1 MSLPSRS
8 SRRVAVLLCL
18 TAASLSLLARDAAS
32 QDAGR
37 RWKVHDLE
45 RPTPRKVTPGAQVGQ
60 PPSDAV
66 VLFDGKSLD
75 GWSSRDGSSAKWV
88 IRDGYMQT
96 VPGAGPIVSKQ
107 RFGDVQA
114 HVEWATPSPGVGKGQ
129 DRGNSGVYFMG
140 LYEIQVL
147 DSYENVTY
155 ADGQAAALY
164 GQHPPLVNASRAPGE
179 WQSYDVVFRRPR
191 FNASGKLVSP
201 ARMTIFHNGVLVQDN
216 SELWGPTNWLQTE
229 PYVKHDDALPFT
241 LQDHDHPVRYRNFWV
256 RPLPD
261 LPTDER
267 GPREAHPA
275 ASVPPAVLDRY
286 VGKYG
291 SATETIAI
299 VTRRGSRLFIDPFNH
314 VIPLELIPQSAT
326 RFEFLKTAGTVEF
339 VTAPGA
345 PTKVT
350 IKVAGLDRTAEKR
363 P

>member
-1 MSLPSRS
+1 MSYRLLRTS
-8 SRRVAVLLCL
+8 VAAAL
-18 TAASLSLLARDAAS
+18 TALALSSAAS
-32 QDAGR
+32 PVTAQDAGR
-37 RWKVHDLE
+37 KWKVHDLQ
-45 RPTPRKVTPGAQVGQ
+45 RPTPRKVTPAAQVGAA
-60 PPSDAV
+60 PGDAV
-66 VLFDGKSLD
+66 VLFDGRSLD
-75 GWSSRDGSSAKWV
+75 GWTSRDGSPAKWV
-88 IRDGYMQT
+88 MRDGYMQT

-155 ADGQAAALY
+155 ADGQAASLY

-191 FNASGKLVSP
+191 FDAAGKLVSP

-216 SELWGPTNWLQTE
+216 AELWGPTNWLQTE
-229 PYVKHDDALPFT
+229 PYARHDDALPFT
-241 LQDHDHPVRYRNFWV
+241 LQDHDHPVRFRNFWV

-267 GPREAHPA
+267 GPREARPA
-275 ASVPPAVLDRY
+275 LAVPTAVLERY
-286 VGKYG
+286 VGTYG
-291 SATETIAI
+291 TATEKVAV
-299 VTRRGSRLFIDPFNH
+299 VTRRGGRLFIDPFNH
-314 VIPLELIPQSAT
+314 VIPLELVPQSAT
-326 RFEFLKTAGTVEF
+326 RFEFLKTAGSVEF
-339 VTAPGA
+339 VTAAGK
-345 PTKVT
+345 PTSVT
-350 IKVAGLDRTAEKR
+350 IKVAGLERTVDKR